1 MVDILNIKWDGR
13 YASATLVFDG
23 DKNRTCDITV
33 NCESREILVN
43 TLGKMNSYIAHA
55 RRRLCELYEE
65 GKTPKTAQSMW
76 Y

>member
-33 NCESREILVN
+33 NCESREIIVN
-43 TLGKMNSYIAHA
+43 T
-55 RRRLCELYEE
+55 YEE
-65 GKTPKTAQSMW
+65 GKRPKTAQSMW